1 MPWSIIFIIAG
12 IVLKANDEWF
22 NGAETVG
29 TVSLWF
35 GIITL
40 VVQVLIVLVTL
51 GAANKVR
58 KF

>member
-12 IVLKANDEWF
+12 IILKANDSWF

-35 GIITL
+35 GIATL
-40 VVQVLIVLVTL
+40 AIQIALFAVVAT
-51 GAANKVR
+51 AAKRN
-58 KF
+58 F